1 MGKKGPMAFNLNQ
14 IDLKAQ
20 ADEFSNQV
28 FHQPVHTAVSGRGQ
42 KNGNLMLNQNHFLNI
57 FVCNAIQ
64 KIWNNKRFNIYYIAS
79 TGTMKEPNQIETIVS
94 ALVFSDNSGIF
105 IIYLR

>member
-57 FVCNAIQ
+57 FFGNAIQ
-64 KIWNNKRFNIYYIAS
+64 KIWNNKRFNIY
-79 TGTMKEPNQIETIVS
+79 IVGRS
-94 ALVFSDNSGIF
+94 NCLLYMLFSWDSKKN
-105 IIYLR
+105 